1 MQGTLGK
8 LGLLTVATG
17 VAVWAQTAPGGT
29 PDFFEV
35 KVRPVLA
42 NNCFGCHTNTA
53 MGGLRLDS
61 AEALSK
67 GGKRGPAVVA
77 GDPEKSLLI
86 QAIRHTNADMK
97 MPMGNKL
104 KDAEIQDLTEWVK
117 AGAPWPKSATMV
129 TAKGAEGKYVIAPEM
144 RNF

>member
-1 MQGTLGK
+1 MQGTMRK

-17 VAVWAQTAPGGT
+17 VAAWAQSAPGGT

-61 AEALSK
+61 AEALQK

-86 QAIRHTNADMK
+86 QAIRHTTADMK
-97 MPMGNKL
+97 MPMGSKL
-104 KDAEIQDLTEWVK
+104 KEGEIQDLTEWVK

-129 TAKGAEGKYVIAPEM
+129 TAKGSEGK
-144 RNF
+144 